1 MIPVDATTLKSMA
14 PAESG
19 KRAERQSEIIG
30 GIGATLGTTLAR
42 YAIDTPLRVAHF
54 LAQTAHESDGFC
66 TTEEYADGRAYE
78 GRRDLGNVEPGDG
91 PRYKGRGLIQLTGRM
106 NYACTGKE
114 LGLDLVGAPLS
125 VNDPVTYLLVAC
137 LFWTRL
143 KINQHC
149 DADDL
154 YAVTRLVNGGLNGLD
169 SRRAYLA
176 RAKALVAPLAATAVA
191 ATAVATTAVAAKPV
205 AVPVSADRP
214 VLHRGMTGD
223 AVAQLQQEL
232 AARGYPAARD
242 GDFGPATEVALRHF
256 QAAHGLPPDG
266 VAGPALWLALA

>member
-1 MIPVDATTLKSMA
+1 MIPVDATTLKALA

-19 KRAERQSEIIG
+19 KRAERQSEIIA

-42 YAIDTPLRVAHF
+42 YGIDTPLRVAHF

-106 NYACTGKE
+106 NYALTGKE
-114 LGLDLVGAPLS
+114 LGMDLVGAPLS

-137 LFWTRL
+137 VFWTRL

-169 SRRAYLA
+169 SRRAYLL

-191 ATAVATTAVAAKPV
+191 VTAIATAPEEAPAA
-205 AVPVSADRP
+205 ADRP
-214 VLHRGMTGD
+214 VLYRGMTGQ

-232 AARGYPAARD
+232 AAHGYPVARD
-242 GDFGPATEVALRHF
+242 GDFGPGTEVALRHF

-266 VAGPALWLALA
+266 VARPALWPAFA

>member
-1 MIPVDATTLKSMA
+1 MIPVDATVLKALA

-19 KRAERQSEIIG
+19 QRAERQAAIIA
-30 GIGATLGTTLAR
+30 GIGPTLAATLAR

-114 LGLDLVGAPLS
+114 LGLDLVNQPLS

-137 LFWTRL
+137 TFWARVR
-143 KINQHC
+143 INPHC

-154 YAVTRLVNGGLNGLD
+154 YAVTRLVNGGLNGID
-169 SRRAYLA
+169 SRRAYLS
-176 RAKALVAPLAATAVA
+176 RAKALVAPLAAKTIAAPVA
-191 ATAVATTAVAAKPV
+191 ATAK
-205 AVPVSADRP
+205 SGQP
-214 VLHRGMTGD
+214 VLYRGVTGA
-223 AVAQLQQEL
+223 AVFQLQQEL
-232 AARGYPAARD
+232 AAKGYPLARD
-242 GDFGPATEVALRHF
+242 GDFGPGTEVALRHF

-266 VAGPALWLALA
+266 VAGPALWQALA

>member
-1 MIPVDATTLKSMA
+1 
-14 PAESG
+14 
-19 KRAERQSEIIG
+19 
-30 GIGATLGTTLAR
+30 
-42 YAIDTPLRVAHF
+42 
-54 LAQTAHESDGFC
+54 
-66 TTEEYADGRAYE
+66 
-78 GRRDLGNVEPGDG
+78 
-91 PRYKGRGLIQLTGRM
+91 M

-114 LGLDLVGAPLS
+114 LGMDLVGAPLS

-137 LFWTRL
+137 FFWTRL

-169 SRRAYLA
+169 SRRAYLF

-191 ATAVATTAVAAKPV
+191 ANPVTATVVG
-205 AVPVSADRP
+205 DRP
-214 VLHRGMTGD
+214 VLHRGMTGE

-232 AARGYPAARD
+232 AAHGYPVARD
-242 GDFGPATEVALRHF
+242 GDFGAGTEVALRHF

-266 VAGPALWLALA
+266 VAGPALWVALA

>member
-1 MIPVDATTLKSMA
+1 MIPVDATTLKALA
-14 PAESG
+14 PTESG
-19 KRAERQSEIIG
+19 KRAERQSEIIA
-30 GIGATLGTTLAR
+30 GIGATLGATLAH

-78 GRRDLGNVEPGDG
+78 GRRDLGNIEPGDG

-114 LGLDLVGAPLS
+114 LGLDLLGAPLS
-125 VNDPVTYLLVAC
+125 VNDPATYLIVAC

-169 SRRAYLA
+169 SRRTYLT
-176 RAKALVAPLAATAVA
+176 RAKVLVAPLAAKAVA
-191 ATAVATTAVAAKPV
+191 ATAIAANPVGPLV
-205 AVPVSADRP
+205 AVGQP
-214 VLHRGMTGD
+214 VLCRGMAGQ

-232 AARGYPAARD
+232 AAHGYPVARD
-242 GDFGPATEVALRHF
+242 GDFGPGTEVALRHF
-256 QAAHGLPPDG
+256 QAAHGLPSDG
-266 VAGPALWLALA
+266 VTGPAVWLAFA

>member
-1 MIPVDATTLKSMA
+1 MIPVDATTLKALA
-14 PAESG
+14 PGESG

-30 GIGATLGTTLAR
+30 GIGTTLGATLAR
-42 YAIDTPLRVAHF
+42 FAIDTPLRVAHF

-106 NYACTGKE
+106 NYACTGQE
-114 LGLDLVGAPLS
+114 LGLDLLGAPLS

-176 RAKALVAPLAATAVA
+176 RAKALVAPLAAKAVA
-191 ATAVATTAVAAKPV
+191 ATAGA
-205 AVPVSADRP
+205 SDRP
-214 VLHRGMTGD
+214 VLYRGMTGQ
-223 AVAQLQQEL
+223 AVAQLQQDL
-232 AARGYPAARD
+232 AAQGYPVARD
-242 GDFGPATEVALRHF
+242 GDFGPGTEVALRHF

-266 VAGPALWLALA
+266 VTGPALWLALA

>member
-1 MIPVDATTLKSMA
+1 MIPVDATTLKALA

-19 KRAERQSEIIG
+19 KRAQRQSEIIA
-30 GIGATLGTTLAR
+30 GIGATLGVTLAR

-78 GRRDLGNVEPGDG
+78 GRRDLGNIEPGDG

-106 NYACTGKE
+106 NYAFTGKE
-114 LGLDLVGAPLS
+114 LGLDLLAAPLS

-143 KINQHC
+143 KINPHC

-154 YAVTRLVNGGLNGLD
+154 YAVTRLVNGGLYGLD

-176 RAKALVAPLAATAVA
+176 RAKALVAPLAATAD
-191 ATAVATTAVAAKPV
+191 AAKPV
-205 AVPVSADRP
+205 GPLVAAGQP
-214 VLHRGMTGD
+214 VLCRGMTGQ

-232 AARGYPAARD
+232 AAHGYPVARD
-242 GDFGPATEVALRHF
+242 GDFGPGTEVALRHF

-266 VAGPALWLALA
+266 VTGPALWLTFA